1 MECSV
6 ANDLP
11 FKMLD
16 DPSPLATLAE
26 LEQHLADLQAMP
38 DFVLKEKYIQYA
50 KKLIAQEKRLKAL
63 EKAQTGGLE

>member
-11 FKMLD
+11 FKMID
-16 DPSPLATLAE
+16 DPSPLATLEE

-38 DFVLKEKYIQYA
+38 DFVLKAKYVQYA
-50 KKLIAQEKRLKAL
+50 KKLIAQEKRFQAQEKTKA
-63 EKAQTGGLE
+63 